1 MKNRI
6 KKATALLTVASVI
19 CLSACSE
26 NAVEEVTTAAIS
38 ETASTVETTTKPVK
52 TTAASTTAKP
62 VEATKKSPAR
72 VVEVPYED
80 GLKAVFTFNEK
91 GLLVSS
97 ENCPWG
103 ADNDYYTYDEQ
114 NRITEIQHAL
124 WDGTID
130 EGCERKVYTYNEN
143 GNVTKCIVYTG
154 PKEKLVRF
162 RVYDFEYNAKGL
174 LTKETHSAGGNGNVI
189 YTAVYEYD
197 ESGHLIKAVLE
208 SYDTVDETFY
218 EYDENGNLILMNW
231 IDSDGNDHIT
241 EYEYDAEGNIIRE
254 ASEGRVLNYEYKNGL
269 LIKKT
274 AQDGTSVEY
283 KYYDNNNIVAVN
295 SAEEINIYA
304 IPEVMGN
311 YDNLPC

>member
-26 NAVEEVTTAAIS
+26 NAVEEVSTTAIPGNS
-38 ETASTVETTTKPVK
+38 VTVETTQD
-52 TTAASTTAKP
+52 SL
-62 VEATKKSPAR
+62 AR

-241 EYEYDAEGNIIRE
+241 EYEYDAEGNITRE
-254 ASEGRVLNYEYKNGL
+254 SLEDMVINYEYKNGL
-269 LIKKT
+269 LIKET

-311 YDNLPC
+311 YNNLPC